1 MSDLEISCVSK
12 KISGKIILDDV
23 TLIVPSGQTCVLL
36 GPSGSGKS
44 TLLRCINH
52 LDRIDSG
59 IIRLNGEIIGYRQ
72 SGDKLYELSGREIAR
87 QRSRIGMVFQQY
99 NLFPHLSVLENIVI
113 APIKIL
119 KKKRGDVTDQALTL
133 LKTVG
138 LESHAHALP
147 PSLSGGQQQRIAIVR
162 ALIMQPEVMLF
173 DEPTAALDPELVQ
186 SMARLLKQLSEQA
199 MTMVIVTHEL
209 SFARALQGNVA
220 FMDNGRII
228 EHGPSHN
235 LFTHPKH
242 ARTAE
247 FLRQS

>member
-147 PSLSGGQQQRIAIVR
+147 PSLSGGQQQRVAIVR

>member
-1 MSDLEISCVSK
+1 MSGLEISGVSR
-12 KISGKIILDDV
+12 KISGKTILDDIN
-23 TLIVPSGQTCVLL
+23 LIVPSGQTCVLL

-72 SGDKLYELSGREIAR
+72 TGDKLYELSGREIAR
-87 QRSRIGMVFQQY
+87 QRTQIGMVFQQY

-119 KKKRGDVTDQALTL
+119 KKKRGDVIDQALAL

-138 LESHAHALP
+138 LESHANALP
-147 PSLSGGQQQRIAIVR
+147 PSLSGGQQQRVAIVR

-220 FMDNGRII
+220 FMENGRII
-228 EHGPSHN
+228 EHGPSHD
-235 LFTHPKH
+235 LFTHPQH
-242 ARTAE
+242 VRTAD

>member
-72 SGDKLYELSGREIAR
+72 FGDKLYELSGREIAR

-113 APIKIL
+113 APLKIL
-119 KKKRGDVTDQALTL
+119 KRKREDVTDQALTL

-147 PSLSGGQQQRIAIVR
+147 PSLSGGQQQRVAIVR

-228 EHGPSHN
+228 EHGPSHD

>member
-113 APIKIL
+113 APLKIL
-119 KKKRGDVTDQALTL
+119 KRKREDVTDQALTL

-147 PSLSGGQQQRIAIVR
+147 PSLSGGQQQRVAIVR

-228 EHGPSHN
+228 EHGPSHD

>member
-1 MSDLEISCVSK
+1 
-12 KISGKIILDDV
+12 
-23 TLIVPSGQTCVLL
+23 
-36 GPSGSGKS
+36 
-44 TLLRCINH
+44 
-52 LDRIDSG
+52 
-59 IIRLNGEIIGYRQ
+59 
-72 SGDKLYELSGREIAR
+72 
-87 QRSRIGMVFQQY
+87 MVFQQY

-113 APIKIL
+113 APLKIL
-119 KKKRGDVTDQALTL
+119 KRKREDVTDQALTL

-147 PSLSGGQQQRIAIVR
+147 PSLSGGQQQRVAIVR

-228 EHGPSHN
+228 EHGPSHD

>member
-1 MSDLEISCVSK
+1 MSDLKISCVSK

-147 PSLSGGQQQRIAIVR
+147 PSLSGGQQQRVAIVR